1 MRLHRRLSV
10 PGVFRRSVAKEDG
23 DSPLDPFIR
32 AIEVGRFDGWVG
44 GIAPVALTVVVAIV
58 AARLGAVPALAVGAG
73 FAVGLLV
80 ACLAWQRPRWRAD
93 ADPW

>member
-1 MRLHRRLSV
+1 M
-10 PGVFRRSVAKEDG
+10 FRRSVAKEDG

-58 AARLGAVPALAVGAG
+58 AATSP
-73 FAVGLLV
+73 
-80 ACLAWQRPRWRAD
+80 
-93 ADPW
+93 